1 MAVWEY
7 KVISSGK
14 GGFASPALLESFL
27 NQLGSEEWEI
37 IEFRG
42 QPDNPLAFS
51 GLARRPTQRDWT
63 LGDAAA
69 AAAKVEADKLREEFE
84 AKFRSATA
92 AQAAG
97 AAAGGPEAEPQQ
109 PQGDSREHDG
119 LRSLRDTERDSDPD
133 APDTD
138 AEKDDWEKLGEE
150 DELPTFFEAMRP
162 HLRRNQR
169 GPGYSAGVDYLA
181 KKWDL
186 SESEVIGALKECG
199 LEIPEDE
206 DAEIKYVEYDG
217 DLYWVNVN
225 RRGEL
230 WVNTKEKTRPVFR
243 TVKAAPIEAEEGA
256 KPEEAPAQ
264 SEEKRHRKH
273 GAAPEPA
280 APAAPLPE
288 GPALLE
294 RIRPLMRRNR
304 HEPGGAGS
312 MSFLSRALKCSE
324 STLIDAFTA
333 MGLSAAAAPGEPP
346 VFAQVGEEFWW
357 LSKDS
362 RGATWINAREK
373 RAEEPA
379 GAQAAPPPGQAPGD
393 AGAPAPGNVLAAV
406 RLLLRETRTGG
417 VAATTERLA
426 SELGK
431 SPEELLAAL
440 TACGLH
446 IPDKARE
453 KPVFVEHA
461 GEIFWLNRNNKGE
474 LWLNAKV
481 SKYAEGEGRHRKGRP
496 KKKGEEQG
504 EPAAKEEQ
512 APDAQAPATG
522 ASEAPPPGPDAPPAT

>member
-69 AAAKVEADKLREEFE
+69 AAAKAEADKLREEFE
-84 AKFRSATA
+84 AKFKSATA
-92 AQAAG
+92 AQSSASPG
-97 AAAGGPEAEPQQ
+97 SPEAEAPKTE
-109 PQGDSREHDG
+109 GDSREHDG

-133 APDTD
+133 APETD
-138 AEKDDWEKLGEE
+138 AAEDEWDKLGEE

-181 KKWDL
+181 KKWDMP
-186 SESEVIGALKECG
+186 EAEVIGALKECG

-206 DAEIKYVEYDG
+206 DADIHYVEYDG

-264 SEEKRHRKH
+264 AEEKKQKRH
-273 GAAPEPA
+273 GASHEPA

-294 RIRPLMRRNR
+294 RIRPHMRRNR
-304 HEPGGAGS
+304 HEPGGSGS

-324 STLIDAFTA
+324 SALIDAFTA

-346 VFAQVGEEFWW
+346 VFVQVGEESWW
-357 LSKDS
+357 LSRDS
-362 RGATWINAREK
+362 RGAVWINAREK
-373 RAEEPA
+373 HAE
-379 GAQAAPPPGQAPGD
+379 GAQAPAAAAPAEPN
-393 AGAPAPGNVLAAV
+393 APAPGNVLAAV
-406 RLLLRETRTGG
+406 RLLLKETRTGG

-431 SPEELLAAL
+431 TPDELLAAL
-440 TACGLH
+440 TGTGLH
-446 IPDKARE
+446 IPEKARE

-461 GEIFWLNRNNKGE
+461 GEIFWLNRNSKGQ
-474 LWLNAKV
+474 LWLNAKA
-481 SKYAEGEGRHRKGRP
+481 SKYSSDDGESSGGRHRRP
-496 KKKGEEQG
+496 RPRKKDAEEGQ
-504 EPAAKEEQ
+504 
-512 APDAQAPATG
+512 
-522 ASEAPPPGPDAPPAT
+522 ASEAPSPDAQPQPAAEPPPPSAPEAPAAS